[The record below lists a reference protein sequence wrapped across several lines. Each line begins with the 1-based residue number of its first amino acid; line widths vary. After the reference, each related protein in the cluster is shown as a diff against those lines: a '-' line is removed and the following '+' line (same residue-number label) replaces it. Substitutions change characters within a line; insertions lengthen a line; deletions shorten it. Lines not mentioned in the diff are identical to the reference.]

1 MFTQY
6 PNVSLSLLVGMLLV
20 VFSSILPLAIV
31 FCTLGIMLTGAGL
44 STLIP
49 TVFSSAGHLPNQDTG
64 KAIATVAAFTYSGS
78 ILSPPM
84 IGAMSTAFDSLRLIY
99 LACCYLK
106 LSS

>member
-1 MFTQY
+1 MAG
-6 PNVSLSLLVGMLLV
+6 LLLV
-20 VFSSILPLAIV
+20 VFAPLLPLSIA
-31 FCTLGIMLTGAGL
+31 FCTLGLALTGAGL

-84 IGAMSTAFDSLRLIY
+84 IGAMSTAFDSLRLFIMRV
-99 LACCYLK
+99 LGFRTVLLCI
-106 LSS
+106 